1 MMWFKLKLSG
11 VGFTLIELIVFI
23 VVGAIFLPT
32 SFFAFYYAIQHFA
45 RPDYYV
51 KARFFAEQKME
62 ELTRDAYS
70 DINVTPTTVIEALEE
85 TGLQQ
90 RSWIICHVLPSSPD
104 QCVSSDPTNE
114 PNYTYKKIVVTITLS
129 DGAVYD
135 ASTLVTKRPKAT

>member
-1 MMWFKLKLSG
+1 MISLKHRLSV

-32 SFFAFYYAIQHFA
+32 SFFAFYYAVQHFA

-62 ELTRDAYS
+62 ELTSNAYS
-70 DINVTPTTVIEALEE
+70 DINVTPTIVVEALAE

-90 RSWIICHVLPSSPD
+90 RSWSICHVLPSSPD
-104 QCVSSDPTNE
+104 QCVSYDPTNE
-114 PNYTYKKIVVTITLS
+114 PNHTYKRIIVSITMS

-135 ASTLVTKRPKAT
+135 VSTLVTKRPKAT